1 VVELKLLRYG
11 PAGQEQPGMLDA
23 QGTIRSLSGVI
34 PDLSPLTLSDEA
46 LARLN
51 ALDPGSLPPVPAG
64 SRLGP
69 PVTGTG
75 KVICV
80 GLNYRDHADE
90 TGAAYPPEPILFMK
104 ATSAIQGPNDEIWI
118 PRGSVKTD
126 WEVEL
131 AVVIGRPAKYV
142 EVQDALSY
150 VAGYCVMNDLS
161 EREFQIE
168 RGGQWDKGKCCDTF
182 GPLGP
187 YLVTRDAVPDPQNL
201 PMWLEVDGH
210 RYQDGNTSNMIF
222 GVAELVSY
230 ISGFMTLVPGDVIST
245 GTPAGVGLGQRPPLY
260 LRAGQ
265 TVRLGIAGLGEQ
277 CQQAVNDPAGAPV

>member
-1 VVELKLLRYG
+1 
-11 PAGQEQPGMLDA
+11 MLDA
-23 QGTIRSLSGVI
+23 EDKIRSLSGVI
-34 PDLSPLTLSDEA
+34 ADLSPHTLSDEA
-46 LARLN
+46 LAKLN
-51 ALDPGSLPPVPAG
+51 GLDPASLPLAPAD
-64 SRLGP
+64 SRLGT

-104 ATSAIQGPNDEIWI
+104 ATSALQGPDDEIWI

-131 AVVIGRPAKYV
+131 AVVIGKPAKYV

-187 YLVTRDAVPDPQNL
+187 YLVTRDEVPDPQNL

-210 RYQDGNTSNMIF
+210 RYQNGNTSNMIF

-277 CQQAVNDPAGAPV
+277 CQLTVNDPAGVTT

>member
-11 PAGQEQPGMLDA
+11 PAGQEQPGMLDQ
-23 QGTIRSLSGVI
+23 QGAMRSLSGVI
-34 PDLSPLTLSDEA
+34 ADLSPLTLSDEA
-46 LARLN
+46 LAELS
-51 ALDPGSLPPVPAG
+51 ALDPASLPLVPAD
-64 SRLGP
+64 SRLGQ

-104 ATSAIQGPNDEIWI
+104 ATSALQGPDDEVWI

-131 AVVIGRPAKYV
+131 AVVIGKPAKYV

-187 YLVTRDAVPDPQNL
+187 YLVTRDEVPDPQNL

-210 RYQDGNTSNMIF
+210 RYQNGNTSNMIF

-277 CQQAVNDPAGAPV
+277 CQLTVNDPAGVTA

>member
-1 VVELKLLRYG
+1 MKLLRYG

-23 QGTIRSLSGVI
+23 EGKIRSLSGVI
-34 PDLSPLTLSDEA
+34 ADLSPQTLSDEA
-46 LARLN
+46 LAKLK
-51 ALDPGSLPPVPAG
+51 ALDPASLPLAPAD
-64 SRLGP
+64 SRLGT

-90 TGAAYPPEPILFMK
+90 TGATYPPEPILFMK
-104 ATSAIQGPNDEIWI
+104 ATSALQGPDDEVWI

-131 AVVIGRPAKYV
+131 AVVIGRAAKYV
-142 EVQDALSY
+142 EVQDALSH

-187 YLVTRDAVPDPQNL
+187 YLVTRDEVPDPQNL

-210 RYQDGNTSNMIF
+210 RYQNGNTSNMIF

-277 CQQAVNDPAGAPV
+277 CQLTVNDPAGATA

>member
-1 VVELKLLRYG
+1 MKLLRYG
-11 PAGQEQPGMLDA
+11 PAGQEQPGMLDR
-23 QGTIRSLSGVI
+23 QGKIRSLSGVI
-34 PDLSPLTLSDEA
+34 SDLSPLTLSDEA
-46 LARLN
+46 LDRLS
-51 ALDPGSLPPVPAG
+51 ALDTSSLPLAPAA

-69 PVTGTG
+69 PVTVTG
-75 KVICV
+75 KVVCV

-104 ATSAIQGPNDEIWI
+104 ATSAIQGPNDDVWI

-131 AVVIGRPAKYV
+131 AVVIGRRAKYV
-142 EVQDALSY
+142 EVGTALSY

-187 YLVTRDAVPDPQNL
+187 YLVTRDEVPDPQNL

-210 RYQDGNTSNMIF
+210 RYQNGNTSNMIF

-230 ISGFMTLVPGDVIST
+230 ISQFMTLFPGDVISS

-265 TVRLGIAGLGEQ
+265 TVRLGIEGLGEQ
-277 CQQAVNDPAGAPV
+277 RQQVVDDPAGVMV

>member
-1 VVELKLLRYG
+1 MKLLRYG
-11 PAGQEQPGMLDA
+11 PVGQEQPGMLDR
-23 QGTIRSLSGVI
+23 QGKIRSLSGVI
-34 PDLSPLTLSDEA
+34 SELSPLMLSDEA
-46 LARLN
+46 LDRLS
-51 ALDPGSLPPVPAG
+51 ALDPSSLPFAPAA

-75 KVICV
+75 KVVCV

-104 ATSAIQGPNDEIWI
+104 ATSAIQGPNDDVWI

-131 AVVIGRPAKYV
+131 AVVIGRRAKYV
-142 EVQDALSY
+142 EVGTALSY

-187 YLVTRDAVPDPQNL
+187 YLVTRDEVPNPQNL
-201 PMWLEVDGH
+201 PMWLEVEGH
-210 RYQDGNTSNMIF
+210 RYQNGNTSNMIF

-230 ISGFMTLVPGDVIST
+230 ISQFMTLFPGDVISS

-265 TVRLGIAGLGEQ
+265 TVRLGIEGLGEQ
-277 CQQAVNDPAGAPV
+277 RQQVVDDPAGVMV

>member
-1 VVELKLLRYG
+1 LKLLRYG
-11 PAGQEQPGMLDA
+11 SAGQEQPGMLDL
-23 QGTIRSLSGVI
+23 QGQIRSLSGVI
-34 PDLSPLTLSDEA
+34 ADLTPLQLSDEA
-46 LARLN
+46 LDRLRT
-51 ALDPGSLPPVPAG
+51 LDPASLPLAPADSRFGLPVA
-64 SRLGP
+64 
-69 PVTGTG
+69 GTG
-75 KVICV
+75 KVVCV

-104 ATSAIQGPNDEIWI
+104 ATSALQGPNDEVWI

-131 AVVIGRPAKYV
+131 AVVIGTAAKYV
-142 EVQDALSY
+142 EARNAFSY

-187 YLVTRDAVPDPQNL
+187 YLVTRDEVPDPQNL
-201 PMWLEVDGH
+201 PLWLEVDGH
-210 RYQDGNTSNMIF
+210 RYQNGNTRNMIF
-222 GVAELVSY
+222 GVADLVSY
-230 ISGFMTLVPGDVIST
+230 VSRFMTLLPGDVIST
-245 GTPAGVGLGQRPPLY
+245 GTPAGVGLGQRPPHY

-265 TVRLGIAGLGEQ
+265 TVRLGIEGLGEQ
-277 CQQAVNDPAGAPV
+277 CQQVVNDPAGVTG